1 MRRSAMK
8 PVPVTLDELDAYL
21 SADDA
26 PEDCML
32 LSDLDGFLTALVVGP
47 AFIHPEIW
55 MPKVWGNRSRFQD
68 PDLKDRAIAAILSR
82 YNEISRQL
90 AEEPDQFAP
99 LYWRHDDGRVIA
111 GDWAEGF
118 YDAMKLNPEGWQ
130 EILVSPQDAQLLL
143 PILIYCD
150 DERGKSL
157 LGFTPEQEQALIA
170 DAHDHIP
177 EAVVRI
183 REFFMPKRVASLPA
197 PKRRGARRPQR

>member
-1 MRRSAMK
+1 MRRGAMK
-8 PVPVTLDELDAYL
+8 PVPFTLDELDAYL

-32 LSDLDGFLTALVVGP
+32 LPDLDGFLTALIVGP

-55 MPKVWGNRSRFQD
+55 MPRVWGSRSRFQD
-68 PDLKDRAIAAILSR
+68 PDLKDRAIAAILAR

-118 YDAMKLNPEGWQ
+118 IDGMKLNPEGWQ
-130 EILVSPQDAQLLL
+130 EILASPEQAQLLL
-143 PILIYCD
+143 PILVHCGD
-150 DERGKSL
+150 GQGRSL
-157 LGFTPEQEQALIA
+157 LGLAQEQERTLIV
-170 DAHDHIP
+170 DANHHIP

-183 REFFMPKRVASLPA
+183 RGFFMPKRVVSLST
-197 PKRRGARRPQR
+197 PKRRRGRRN